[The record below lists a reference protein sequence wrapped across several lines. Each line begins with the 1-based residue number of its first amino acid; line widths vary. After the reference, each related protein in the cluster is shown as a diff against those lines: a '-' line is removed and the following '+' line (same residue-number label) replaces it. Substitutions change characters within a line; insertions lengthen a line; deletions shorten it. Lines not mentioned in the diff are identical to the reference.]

1 VKSSRFQVC
10 VCVCS
15 EFWWWWGGSQYVMCV
30 TDLTGV
36 WQSGVCD
43 EWGGAR
49 AHAHT
54 HTHIQTYKHTHTHL
68 CTRCFPLYVSSTT
81 HAHLPW
87 TSCPSSACMAR
98 TYGVHYWGGGGGLG
112 VGGGGEA
119 RVNVG
124 KGVWWCWVGFS
135 IGLLG
140 VCVFFCVPPNSKLI
154 HPPPAHTSHRCMHV
168 HCFNIPELC

>member
-1 VKSSRFQVC
+1 M
-10 VCVCS
+10 CS
-15 EFWWWWGGSQYVMCV
+15 EFWRWWGGNQYVMCV

-43 EWGGAR
+43 EWGGGAR
-49 AHAHT
+49 ARTHT
-54 HTHIQTYKHTHTHL
+54 HTHPNLQTHPYAPMHTLFSALREQHHA
-68 CTRCFPLYVSSTT
+68 CTPPVDILSIFCM
-81 HAHLPW
+81 HGAHIWCRVL
-87 TSCPSSACMAR
+87 
-98 TYGVHYWGGGGGLG
+98 GGLGGLG